1 MRIKKEELWAMTTVM
16 AKTVLWTWDTGMA
29 TCELGTVQL
38 ALE

>member
-1 MRIKKEELWAMTTVM
+1 MTTVM